1 MKTNNDKP
9 LPLDVGRCSGRFDF
23 DADNTRW
30 CDHKETCA
38 RYLTF
43 VKWDQG
49 HVPHYRGIGV
59 SMAIDNCTHKIEVLD
74 ETAHN

>member
-1 MKTNNDKP
+1 MIMKP
-9 LPLDVGRCSGRFDF
+9 LLLDVGRCSGRIDF
-23 DADNTRW
+23 DAENTRW

-49 HVPHYRGIGV
+49 HVPHYRGISV